1 MNGEH
6 KRRYSDSE
14 MERYREE
21 LERREAEKRIRAKKR
36 RKRARVKRKIFSV
49 FFIVLLLLCAV
60 IILLK
65 TPLFSV
71 KTLSIEGNMIVSDEK
86 IAEVSGLK
94 VGSSI
99 LNHTSGYAEKA
110 LTSLPYISEAAVNKK
125 LPSTVYIEVT
135 ELDGAYLLETDKRS
149 VIVDKNGKS
158 IAGFNGGEE
167 MSLPIIK
174 GGKDGNYKIG
184 GYVKLSDEEKTR
196 ILLRCLECINEYG
209 FSDITEINIEDE
221 YNIYFVSR
229 GMLKIKIGSL
239 GSEDELSYKMAYI
252 KEVMSKLPDNVK
264 GVVDAS
270 RPEAGVSY
278 RSEESMPEEGIT
290 ENTEGEEEKTQEET
304 ENL

>member
-14 MERYREE
+14 MAKYREE

-49 FFIVLLLLCAV
+49 FFIILLLLCIV

-71 KTLSIEGNMIVSDEK
+71 KTLSIEGNTHVSDEK
-86 IAEVSGLK
+86 ITEVSGLK

-99 LNHTSGYAEKA
+99 LNRTSGYAEKA
-110 LTSLPYISEAAVNKK
+110 LTSLPYISEASVSKK
-125 LPSTVYIEVT
+125 LPSTVLIKVT
-135 ELDGAYLLETDKRS
+135 ELEGAYLLETDKRS

-158 IAGFNGGEE
+158 IAEFNGEGEMKLPVIKGGEE
-167 MSLPIIK
+167 
-174 GGKDGNYKIG
+174 GAYKIG
-184 GYVKLSDEEKTR
+184 GYVKLSDEEKTH

-221 YNIYFVSR
+221 YNIYFVS
-229 GMLKIKIGSL
+229 GGVLKIKIGSL
-239 GSEDELSYKMAYI
+239 GSDDELSYKMAYI
-252 KEVMSKLPDNVK
+252 KEVMTKLPENVK
-264 GVVDAS
+264 GVIDAS

-278 RSEESMPEEGIT
+278 RSEESPPEEEIN
-290 ENTEGEEEKTQEET
+290 ENAEGEEEKTEEET